1 MEGRSSPDHQ
11 WEVGMTWTDVEALS
25 GPQATGTAA
34 NRRGSSRA
42 ARRLMVLPVALL
54 LAIALAAPTLA
65 ATSKEGL
72 SGYSTKPNSGTS
84 PSKTTK
90 APTTSTPA
98 KETAPATS
106 SSVPTTTT
114 TSPKASSLPFT
125 GFDLR
130 WTVGA
135 GLLLMGMGFSIVT
148 AQRRQGRDSGH

>member
-1 MEGRSSPDHQ
+1 
-11 WEVGMTWTDVEALS
+11 MTRTDVEALS
-25 GPQATGTAA
+25 GPQTTGTAA
-34 NRRGSSRA
+34 HRRGSSRA

-54 LAIALAAPTLA
+54 LAITLAAPTFA
-65 ATSKEGL
+65 ATTTSKEGL

-98 KETAPATS
+98 KETAPATT
-106 SSVPTTTT
+106 SSVPTTT

-148 AQRRQGRDSGH
+148 AQRRQGRDSGR